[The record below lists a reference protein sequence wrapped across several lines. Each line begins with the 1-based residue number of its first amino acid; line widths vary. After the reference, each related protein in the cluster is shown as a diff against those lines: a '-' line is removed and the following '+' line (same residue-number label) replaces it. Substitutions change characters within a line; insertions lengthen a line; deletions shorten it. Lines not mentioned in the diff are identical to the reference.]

1 MTLLPNFK
9 YKAKYGRMYTH
20 GVCEDCKKK
29 YLYDNML
36 SNKKYGFSLR
46 TGRYAEEWR
55 CIRCH
60 NAKKKRC

>member
-36 SNKKYGFSLR
+36 INEK
-46 TGRYAEEWR
+46 EEWR

-60 NAKKKRC
+60 NAKEKKVSDHA